1 VHRDGAGRTSKV
13 KTLRTPDE
21 RFVGLV
27 DYDFEPHYAEVPDG
41 EGGELRIHYV
51 DEGPADAEVVLCLH
65 GEATWSFLYRKMLPF
80 FVRAGYRA
88 VAPDLVGFGRSDK
101 PASRRDHTYQ
111 RHVDWMG
118 AWLRQVGL
126 SRVTLV
132 CQDWGG
138 LIGLRLLVDH
148 LERFTRV
155 VAANTGLPTGEGPL
169 TEAFATWRKLSQ
181 EMPVMPVGR
190 LVAGACVTTISPEVV
205 SGYDAPFPDEAFK
218 EGARQLPVL
227 VPISPDDPAAPANR
241 RAWEVLERWE
251 RPFLTAFSDS
261 DPITRG
267 GDEVLRQRIPGTRG
281 QAHTT
286 IRNAG
291 HFLQEDGG
299 EELAR
304 VVLEFMG
311 ATPASTS

>member
-1 VHRDGAGRTSKV
+1 V

-27 DYDFEPHYAEVPDG
+27 DYDFEPHYREVPDG
-41 EGGELRIHYV
+41 DGGGLRIHYV

-65 GEATWSFLYRKMLPF
+65 GEPTWSFLYRKMIPP

-101 PASRRDHTYQ
+101 PASRRDYTYQ

-118 AWLRQVGL
+118 AWLRQLGL

-155 VAANTGLPTGEGPL
+155 VAANTGLPTGEGPI
-169 TEAFATWRKLSQ
+169 TEAFMAWRKLSQ
-181 EMPVMPVGR
+181 ETPVMPVGQ
-190 LVAGACVTTISPEVV
+190 LVAGVCVTAIPPEVV

-218 EGARQLPVL
+218 EGARQFPVL
-227 VPISPDDPAAPANR
+227 VPISPEDPAAPANR
-241 RAWEVLERWE
+241 RAWEVLERWD

-267 GDEVLRQRIPGTRG
+267 GDEVLRQWIPGTRG
-281 QAHTT
+281 QLHTT
-286 IRNAG
+286 IRNAS
-291 HFLQEDGG
+291 HFLQEDNG

-304 VVLEFMG
+304 VVLEFMR
-311 ATPASTS
+311 ATPGSTS